1 MKKVS
6 KGIRSEFKKMLSAD
20 KSDKYSSK
28 RVITFTAFVLISIA
42 FIVNLIWGITVD
54 PIILNGMIQIV
65 WAGLGMV
72 MGEHLLMKRHPR
84 QGGSHG
90 GPYDQ
95 QHGGGFD
102 PYGQEE
108 FPYDQ
113 HGGGFD
119 PHEQEFPYGDDNPEE
134 FGDN

>member
-6 KGIRSEFKKMLSAD
+6 KGIPSEFKKMLSAD

-28 RVITFTAFVLISIA
+28 RVITFTAFILISIA

-72 MGEHLLMKRHPR
+72 MGEHLLMRRQPR
-84 QGGSHG
+84 GGGPHGGQHG
-90 GPYDQ
+90 GPYDPDFPNEQ
-95 QHGGGFD
+95 GD
-102 PYGQEE
+102 PYNQGGSYDDQQDG
-108 FPYDQ
+108 PYDQ
-113 HGGGFD
+113 EGQG
-119 PHEQEFPYGDDNPEE
+119 E